1 VLSLLLHQVDMQVL
15 KMLGER
21 DLEEIGLPKGPRIK
35 VMKALHPQ
43 GMTATAGTAAAADTL
58 EA

>member
-1 VLSLLLHQVDMQVL
+1 MQVL

-43 GMTATAGTAAAADTL
+43 GIAAAGAAAADTL